1 MNTFDTAIENFI
13 THAAVSWPF
22 FNHAMRAIASFNL
35 FKGVLP
41 TGVLWAIWLG
51 TRRDTRWAREMVIVT
66 LMSSLLTLMVG
77 RTLALFLPFRLRPI
91 YNPDLHL
98 LFPLPDAPE
107 LVRRTWSSFPSDHAM
122 LWASVATGIFLIWR
136 WVGVIAFLHL
146 AIFICLPRVYLGLHY
161 PTDILGGAAIGI
173 LVTSLL
179 SREAVKKHFAP
190 AILRLFDTHPA
201 ICYLAAFVFC
211 FELATM
217 FEEPVLIVQSV
228 IKALSGSVRS
238 PT

>member
-1 MNTFDTAIENFI
+1 MNTFDAAVENFI

-35 FKGVLP
+35 FKGVVP
-41 TGVLWAIWLG
+41 TGLLWAIWFG
-51 TRRDTRWAREMVIVT
+51 ARRDAGWAREMVIVT
-66 LMSSLLTLMVG
+66 LASSLLTMIVG
-77 RTLALFLPFRLRPI
+77 RTLGLFLPFRVRPI

-98 LFPLPDAPE
+98 VFPLSEAPE

-136 WVGVIAFLHL
+136 WVGVFAFLQL

-161 PTDILGGAAIGI
+161 ATDIIGGAAIGI
-173 LVTSLL
+173 VVTLIL
-179 SREAVKKHFAP
+179 SRDSVKKHFAP
-190 AILRLFDTHPA
+190 MVLRLFDAHPA
-201 ICYLAAFVFC
+201 ICYLLAFVFC

-228 IKALSGSVRS
+228 IKAL
-238 PT
+238 

>member
-1 MNTFDTAIENFI
+1 MNTFDTDIENFI

-35 FKGVLP
+35 FKGVVP
-41 TGVLWAIWLG
+41 TGLLWAIWFG

-66 LMSSLLTLMVG
+66 LASSLLTLIVG
-77 RTLALFLPFRLRPI
+77 RTLGLFLPFRIRPI
-91 YNPDLHL
+91 YNLDLHL
-98 LFPLPDAPE
+98 VFPLSEAPE

-136 WVGVIAFLHL
+136 WVGVLAFLQL
-146 AIFICLPRVYLGLHY
+146 AIFICLPRIYLGLHY
-161 PTDILGGAAIGI
+161 PTDIIGGTAIGI
-173 LVTSLL
+173 LVTLIL
-179 SREAVKKHFAP
+179 SREPVKKHFAP
-190 AILRLFDTHPA
+190 MIVRLFDAHPT
-201 ICYLAAFVFC
+201 ICYLLAFVFC

-228 IKALSGSVRS
+228 VKAL
-238 PT
+238 